1 MLSRTVALN
10 SSPRRGTTPIWRRR
24 LSSDTVAVPMPSIR
38 IFPADGSTLAIAAMI
53 LLSLPAAGH
62 LRAFT
67 RMRLRHHSA
76 ARDGGF
82 AFFGK
87 RGCQEHDFLRR
98 IDSRK
103 KHVAADAADRFGKR
117 AVVLL
122 DEQAL
127 D

>member
-1 MLSRTVALN
+1 
-10 SSPRRGTTPIWRRR
+10 
-24 LSSDTVAVPMPSIR
+24 
-38 IFPADGSTLAIAAMI
+38 
-53 LLSLPAAGH
+53 
-62 LRAFT
+62 
-67 RMRLRHHSA
+67 MRLRYHSA

-127 D
+127 DQHILLRSQARQYPALRSPTLSGESTSEGVELPLQQIKSPL